1 MPELPETRES
11 LLLQIREPENR
22 EAWEEFV
29 EIYRPVVYRIAISK
43 GLQHADAM
51 DLVQTVFISVA
62 GSISDWEKHDA
73 NSRFRHWLLRVAKN
87 ATINAITRRP
97 QDQAAGGSGV
107 VEELGNLPNQNDE
120 NARQIDAEY
129 QRQLYLRA
137 AEQVRCNVTPTTW
150 QAFELTAIEGMS
162 IEEAAQELGKS
173 IGSVY
178 ASLSRIMKQLASI
191 VSKLEE
197 SYR

>member
-62 GSISDWEKHDA
+62 GSIAGWEKHDA

-107 VEELGNLPNQNDE
+107 VEELGNLPHQHDE

-137 AEQVRCNVTPTTW
+137 AEQVRCKVTPTTSNFGRRISNTRPP
-150 QAFELTAIEGMS
+150 ASSCTARTIGAGARIS
-162 IEEAAQELGKS
+162 IS
-173 IGSVY
+173 
-178 ASLSRIMKQLASI
+178 
-191 VSKLEE
+191 
-197 SYR
+197 